1 MELAIPM
8 LSARGEVELTL
19 LDVATGR
26 VETIRSRNSLTPSG
40 LNRLRDSRLNDRIP
54 STSGFGGA
62 MEESPLVSR
71 FYLNGE
77 SGRSKTATRISP
89 DPSPPFPLS
98 LQYRSV
104 FAPGEGTGSVDY
116 IMTTT
121 DQNTSFFI
129 YTLPQP
135 ITKGPNH
142 ELTVVWTCYLD
153 IPQRVS
159 QKLIPGG
166 QRDGVTDVLVTTY
179 VTDYMAQRFI
189 YTPAGTPSNNPRGA
203 RPDSPETSV
212 YYYQAGTSN
221 APSDIQND
229 TASLKGNHLGE
240 IQGTGLTIRA
250 GTSDW
255 NGQIGE
261 ILVQQRVRYRT
272 STSMGN
278 TTVPVCRFTFDPP
291 LDKTSDYELELS
303 WIYGSAVEVPPP
315 S

>member
-1 MELAIPM
+1 MELATPM

-19 LDVATGR
+19 RDVVTGR
-26 VETIRSRNSLTPSG
+26 VETVHSRNSLTPYG
-40 LNRLRDSRLNDRIP
+40 LSLLRRLRFNGS
-54 STSGFGGA
+54 S
-62 MEESPLVSR
+62 LVTN

-77 SGRSKTATRISP
+77 FGRRKTATLIRRNTN
-89 DPSPPFPLS
+89 PPFPLS
-98 LQYRSV
+98 VQYGAV
-104 FAPGEGTGSVDY
+104 FAPGEGTGPVDY
-116 IMTTT
+116 IMTST
-121 DQNTSFFI
+121 NPETSVFI

-179 VTDYMAQRFI
+179 VTDYMAQRVI
-189 YTPAGTPSNNPRGA
+189 YGAAVPSEP
-203 RPDSPETSV
+203 PETSL
-212 YYYQAGTSN
+212 YFYRAGTSN

-229 TASLKGNHLGE
+229 TDNLKGSSLGE

-261 ILVQQRVRYRT
+261 IVVLQRTGSYT
-272 STSMGN
+272 N
-278 TTVPVCRFTFDPP
+278 IPDCRFTFD
-291 LDKTSDYELELS
+291 S
-303 WIYGSAVEVPPP
+303 
-315 S
+315 

>member
-1 MELAIPM
+1 VELATPM

-19 LDVATGR
+19 RDVVTGR
-26 VETIRSRNSLTPSG
+26 VETIHSRNSLTPYG
-40 LNRLRDSRLNDRIP
+40 LLQLRNYRLNDWV
-54 STSGFGGA
+54 STGIGVSP
-62 MEESPLVSR
+62 SPLVSY

-77 SGRSKTATRISP
+77 SNRRKSTTLVSRHTT
-89 DPSPPFPLS
+89 PPFPLS
-98 LQYRSV
+98 LRYSAV
-104 FAPGEGTGSVDY
+104 FAPGEGTGPVDY
-116 IMTTT
+116 IMTST
-121 DQNTSFFI
+121 NPETSFFI

-189 YTPAGTPSNNPRGA
+189 YDLKPANP
-203 RPDSPETSV
+203 PETSTFR
-212 YYYQAGTSN
+212 YRAGTSN

-229 TASLKGNHLGE
+229 RDNLKGSSLGE
-240 IQGTGLTIRA
+240 IEGTGLTIRA

-261 ILVQQRVRYRT
+261 IVVLQRISS
-272 STSMGN
+272 STI
-278 TTVPVCRFTFDPP
+278 TPVCRFTFDPP
-291 LDKTSDYELELS
+291 LDKTSDYELELT
-303 WIYGSAVEVPPP
+303 WVYGDAVEVSPP

>member
-1 MELAIPM
+1 SGRRKDA
-8 LSARGEVELTL
+8 TL
-19 LDVATGR
+19 
-26 VETIRSRNSLTPSG
+26 ISRNT
-40 LNRLRDSRLNDRIP
+40 N
-54 STSGFGGA
+54 
-62 MEESPLVSR
+62 
-71 FYLNGE
+71 
-77 SGRSKTATRISP
+77 
-89 DPSPPFPLS
+89 PPFPLS
-98 LQYRSV
+98 LRYSAV
-104 FAPGEGTGSVDY
+104 FAPGEGTGPVDY
-116 IMTTT
+116 ITT
-121 DQNTSFFI
+121 DTNLNNSFFI

-179 VTDYMAQRFI
+179 VTDYMAERFI
-189 YTPAGTPSNNPRGA
+189 YSPAITGYPRGL
-203 RPDSPETSV
+203 RPSPPETSV
-212 YYYQAGTSN
+212 YFYRAGTSN

-229 TASLKGNHLGE
+229 TDSLKGSSLGE

-261 ILVQQRVRYRT
+261 IVVLQRLRPAAPPPI
-272 STSMGN
+272 
-278 TTVPVCRFTFDPP
+278 VPVCRFTFDPP
-291 LDKTSDYELELS
+291 LDKTSDYELVLS
-303 WIYGSAVEVPPP
+303 WVYGDAVEVPPP

>member
-1 MELAIPM
+1 MGLATPM

-19 LDVATGR
+19 RDVVTGR
-26 VETIRSRNSLTPSG
+26 VETIRSRNSLTPYG
-40 LNRLRDSRLNDRIP
+40 LRWLRNYRLNDRDR
-54 STSGFGGA
+54 G
-62 MEESPLVSR
+62 ESYPLVSR
-71 FYLNGE
+71 FYLNGQ
-77 SGRSKTATRISP
+77 SNRSKATT
-89 DPSPPFPLS
+89 PSGGNTNPPFPLS
-98 LQYRSV
+98 RRYRAV
-104 FAPGEGTGSVDY
+104 FAPGEGTGPVDY
-116 IMTTT
+116 ITTST
-121 DQNTSFFI
+121 DQETSFFI

-189 YTPAGTPSNNPRGA
+189 YTPEGSPGYGSGS
-203 RPDSPETSV
+203 RPTTSPESSTYV
-212 YYYQAGTSN
+212 YRAGTSN

-229 TASLKGNHLGE
+229 TDSLKGSSLGE

-250 GTSDW
+250 GTSNW

-261 ILVQQRVRYRT
+261 IVVFQRVPYRVGS
-272 STSMGN
+272 STYYN
-278 TTVPVCRFTFDPP
+278 NVPVCRFTFDPP

-303 WIYGSAVEVPPP
+303 WVYGDAVEVPPP

>member
-1 MELAIPM
+1 M

-19 LDVATGR
+19 RDVVTGR
-26 VETIRSRNSLTPSG
+26 VETIHSRNSLTPYG
-40 LNRLRDSRLNDRIP
+40 LLQLRNYRLNDWVSVGIGVSP
-54 STSGFGGA
+54 
-62 MEESPLVSR
+62 SPLVSY

-77 SGRSKTATRISP
+77 SNRRKSTTTISRNT
-89 DPSPPFPLS
+89 SPPFPLS
-98 LQYRSV
+98 LQYGAV
-104 FAPGEGTGSVDY
+104 FAPGEGTGPVDY
-116 IMTTT
+116 ITTST
-121 DQNTSFFI
+121 DQETSFFI

-179 VTDYMAQRFI
+179 VTDYMAQSFI
-189 YTPAGTPSNNPRGA
+189 YTPARGSFSRGVRPTTP
-203 RPDSPETSV
+203 PETSTFL
-212 YYYQAGTSN
+212 YQAGTSN

-229 TASLKGNHLGE
+229 TDSLKGSSLGE

-261 ILVQQRVRYRT
+261 IVVIQRIRPGAPP
-272 STSMGN
+272 SIA
-278 TTVPVCRFTFDPP
+278 PVCRFTFDPP
-291 LDKTSDYELELS
+291 LDKTRDSELQLS
-303 WIYGSAVEVPPP
+303 RVYGDAVEVPPP